1 VSAFLNSENSF
12 DVYIEQ
18 PRGFEEEGDDYIWK
32 LKKTLYR
39 TMQGAHD
46 WAENLNKTF
55 EEHRYYKSCA
65 DPQICSRVIDKELT
79 LTST

>member
-55 EEHRYYKSCA
+55 EEHGYYKSCA